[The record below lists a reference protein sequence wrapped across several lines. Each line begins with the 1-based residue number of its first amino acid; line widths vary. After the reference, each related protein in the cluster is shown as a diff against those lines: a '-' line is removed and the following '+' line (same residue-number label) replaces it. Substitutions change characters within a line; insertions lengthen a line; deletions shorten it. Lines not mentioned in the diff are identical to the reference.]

1 MLDRLREAQ
10 VATYAAMGHAGTI
23 IGCHFGLPTSIVSRL
38 LKSAMHKLGFK
49 TQAQLVAKIRGL
61 PRAHADNG
69 PA

>member
-1 MLDRLREAQ
+1 
-10 VATYAAMGHAGTI
+10 MGHAGTI